1 MYVTACPISSSQS
14 CNSNESNFAKSEGL
28 MKHKVIIELK
38 EKEVR
43 NITVFV
49 NYDSGLN
56 VISNYHPIISKFL
69 YSVQNT

>member
-1 MYVTACPISSSQS
+1 MNVTACPIGSSQN
-14 CNSNESNFAKSEGL
+14 CNSSTSNITKSKWI
-28 MKHKVIIELK
+28 MKHNVIIELK
-38 EKEVR
+38 EKVVR

-56 VISNYHPIISKFL
+56 VISNHHPIISKFL

>member
-1 MYVTACPISSSQS
+1 MTACPIDSSQN
-14 CNSNESNFAKSEGL
+14 CNSNASNIAKSKGI
-28 MKHKVIIELK
+28 MKHSVIIELK

-56 VISNYHPIISKFL
+56 VISNHNPIISKFL
-69 YSVQNT
+69 LFRH